1 MNEGGKNSDKATLTA
16 GDSVWYSFTAPK
28 GGRYSFNVATAD
40 NAYANLAYY
49 TEKYESKDRCWQP
62 RECSTAESKR
72 DSTGQS
78 DITECKMQRQIQL
91 K

>member
-1 MNEGGKNSDKATLTA
+1 MTA

-49 TEKYESKDRCWQP
+49 TEKYESKTGVGNPENAVLLKAKETVLVKVTLQSAKC
-62 RECSTAESKR
+62 R
-72 DSTGQS
+72 DKYS
-78 DITECKMQRQIQL
+78 
-91 K
+91 